1 MWKTKKI
8 VETTQSVASADSSVR
23 RLGRPLPTVVYA
35 SNAMLMATRIGPT
48 RNKYRKS
55 AVSTWQTAIDKKT
68 TTASNAA
75 NEDSRQLNGCASVVF
90 STILVVSCW
99 TPRSSHF
106 GVVAV
111 ALNPE

>member
-1 MWKTKKI
+1 MWKTKRI

-48 RNKYRKS
+48 RNKYRKN

-68 TTASNAA
+68 TTPRKAA
-75 NEDSRQLNGCASVVF
+75 NDDSCQSKCASVDF